1 MASRSVHKSIR
12 FKLFL
17 AFIIT
22 TLLVVAGMYAFMR
35 WSLERGFS
43 EFIET
48 RQKDK
53 IESLIDRLSESYA
66 ETSSWKAISNDK
78 RQWVQAL
85 HPDNRHHRHS
95 PKWVDRAMRGSL
107 DNWPPADFEEDKKRR
122 FKPLELRVMLL
133 DADKSIIIGRQQDLS
148 QLSLYPISYQ
158 QQTVGYLGLL
168 PGKPVKQL
176 SDLRF
181 MEQQANSFIWIT
193 LLMVVLSAGLA
204 LLIAYIFG
212 RPVKR
217 IIAAT
222 KNLGKGDYS
231 MRLPVDSSDELGQLA
246 EDFNEMAKAL
256 QQSEQSRQRWIADVS
271 HELRTPLAVLRGELE
286 ALQDGIRPMTKEAIN
301 SLFSDVMRLHRLTD
315 DLYQLALSD
324 QGALTYRKSKVNPIT
339 LLSQSIAGLKSES
352 DKKQLEVK
360 LIDKVGSV
368 KLYADPDR
376 LSQLFLNLLKN
387 SIQYTNKGGQVTILL
402 SKQAGQLLIDITDS
416 APAVPEQDL
425 NKLFDRFYRVESS
438 RNRNYGG
445 AGLGL
450 AICNN
455 IVSAHNGIISAQASD
470 LGGLT
475 IHIELPI
482 TS

>member
-1 MASRSVHKSIR
+1 MHKSIR